1 MMESPETMVDP
12 TFEIY
17 LRDKP
22 GLTYVD
28 DGDSLLRRWVTQSVE
43 VLLGRRRLERHYFAL
58 KDRDLPPLTFFRE
71 AQNISGVNLKGNH
84 QALRDLESKGP
95 LLFVANHP
103 FGILD
108 GLILCNLVSELT
120 GDFRVVIN
128 SLLCQDRDL
137 APFFLPIDF
146 AGTREAERRNIRTKQ
161 LAGEALN
168 NGIPLILFPSG
179 TVSTATRFGLGPVK
193 DTPWTT
199 FAAKLALR
207 YRPTVVPV
215 FFHGQ
220 NSRAFHVASHIAEPL
235 RMAMLMHE
243 ALRRFNTTI
252 HVDVG
257 EALEPTEYEHLQ
269 DRQALTRFLYERVQA
284 TGSGRYFR

>member
-1 MMESPETMVDP
+1 MMESPATMVDP
-12 TFEIY
+12 AFEMY

-28 DGDSLLRRWVTQSVE
+28 DGDSLLRRWITQSVE

-58 KDRDLPPLTFFRE
+58 KDRNLPPLTFFRE

-84 QALRDLESKGP
+84 QALRDLENKGP

-161 LAGEALN
+161 LAGDALN

-179 TVSTATRFGLGPVK
+179 TVSTATSFGLGPVT

-199 FAAKLALR
+199 FAAKLVLR

-220 NSRAFHVASHIAEPL
+220 NSRAFHIASYIAEPL

-257 EALEPTEYEHLQ
+257 EALEPTAYEHLQ
-269 DRQALTRFLYERVQA
+269 DRQTLTRFLYERVQA
-284 TGSGRYFR
+284 AGSGR

>member
-1 MMESPETMVDP
+1 MVDP
-12 TFEIY
+12 AFEMY

-28 DGDSLLRRWVTQSVE
+28 DGDSLLRRWITQSVE

-58 KDRDLPPLTFFRE
+58 KDRNLPPLTFFRE

-84 QALRDLESKGP
+84 QALNDLENKGP

-137 APFFLPIDF
+137 AHFFLPIDF

-161 LAGEALN
+161 LAGDALN

-179 TVSTATRFGLGPVK
+179 TVSTATLFGLGPVT

-199 FAAKLALR
+199 FAAKLVLR
-207 YRPTVVPV
+207 YRPTVVAV

-220 NSRAFHVASHIAEPL
+220 NSRAFHIASHIAEPL

-269 DRQALTRFLYERVQA
+269 DRLTLTQYLYERVQA
-284 TGSGRYFR
+284 AGSGR